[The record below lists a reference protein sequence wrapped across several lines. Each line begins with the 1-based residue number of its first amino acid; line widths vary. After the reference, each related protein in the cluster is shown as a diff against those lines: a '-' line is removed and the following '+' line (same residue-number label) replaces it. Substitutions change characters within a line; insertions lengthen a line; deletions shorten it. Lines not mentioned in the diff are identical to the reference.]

1 MMQSILDWPRW
12 LKRLAVIAMDATL
25 AVLAMWLAF
34 SLRLDL
40 LHRPVGAQ
48 WLLYALAPLMAIPIF
63 AWMGLY
69 RAIFRYT
76 GFAALTTTAKAI
88 GIYALL
94 LIAVLHWTPWPAVV
108 IPRSMGIL
116 QPLIFLLLVG
126 TSRAM
131 ARFWLAGQFGS
142 RARGAQGRLL
152 IYGAGSAGV
161 QTCLLYTSRC
171 V

>member
-12 LKRLAVIAMDATL
+12 LKRLAVIAMDTTL

-116 QPLIFLLLVG
+116 QPLI
-126 TSRAM
+126 
-131 ARFWLAGQFGS
+131 
-142 RARGAQGRLL
+142 
-152 IYGAGSAGV
+152 
-161 QTCLLYTSRC
+161 
-171 V
+171 